1 MEWEQGASDELSKA
15 EEMLKNIE
23 IGVEAILKNLG
34 EDTRREGLVGT
45 PLRVAR
51 MYSDM
56 MYPEPSVFTTFD
68 AEGMSEMIIQTDI
81 PMYSFCEHHM
91 LPFFGTVT
99 VGYIPKG
106 RIAGLSKLARAV
118 KYCASGFQN
127 QERITKAVATELEE
141 NLAPEGVG
149 VVIKARHL
157 CMEMRGAQMPGVMTT
172 TSELRGAMMDK
183 PEVRAEFLSL
193 ARQ

>member
-1 MEWEQGASDELSKA
+1 MEQIETDVRNLLMSLGQ
-15 EEMLKNIE
+15 NI
-23 IGVEAILKNLG
+23 N
-34 EDTRREGLVGT
+34 REGLVGT
-45 PLRVAR
+45 PSRVAR
-51 MYSDM
+51 MYFDM
-56 MYPEPSVFTTFD
+56 MNPEPFNFTTFD
-68 AEGMSEMIIQTDI
+68 SEGMSEMVVQTNI
-81 PMYSFCEHHM
+81 PMYSLCEHHM

-106 RIAGLSKLARAV
+106 RIVGLSKLARAV
-118 KYCASGFQN
+118 KYCASGLKN
-127 QERITKAVATELEE
+127 QERITQSIADELDVHL
-141 NLAPEGVG
+141 NPEGVG